1 MNIASRT
8 PEGLPGRC
16 PVCDRD
22 VVVDPSIPPGDATCP
37 HCGCLL
43 WVDSDFGDENESRCG
58 LAGVSGP
65 YAPQFLA
72 IWRALRDLNPPIV
85 PNLVAATKSEAIRA
99 LVKSLIIA
107 EQISRNAEDGVAAAL
122 LRREELGSTG
132 IGRGIAIPHA
142 KHPVV
147 ESVVAAIG
155 RIPIGV
161 DFESLDG
168 EPVHLMVLVLSP
180 PDKPGDHLRA
190 VERISRALRNT
201 A

>member
-37 HCGCLL
+37 HCGSLL
-43 WVDSDFGDENESRCG
+43 WFEPDFGNATESRG
-58 LAGVSGP
+58 LAGVSGS
-65 YAPQFLA
+65 YATQFLA
-72 IWRALRDLNPPIV
+72 LLRALRDLNPPIV

-142 KHPVV
+142 KHPAV